1 MFWWKS
7 KTLLMSWCE
16 MINSKLH
23 LGKCYRSYP
32 ICATSTVVP
41 IASHFKQNIK
51 QFVERKKISQWS
63 KKFIVIRN
71 NNKVGPTETG
81 RIVITHLF
89 PLSGQLSCKRARSLY
104 LQTIKIYHFYFV
116 YLNGIKNSRKNFV
129 TFNGNFDF

>member
-7 KTLLMSWCE
+7 KTLLMSWCQ

-23 LGKCYRSYP
+23 LSKCYRSYP

-41 IASHFKQNIK
+41 IASHFKQSIK
-51 QFVERKKISQWS
+51 QFVEGKKMSPWS

-71 NNKVGPTETG
+71 NNEVGSTETG
-81 RIVITHLF
+81 RIAITHLF